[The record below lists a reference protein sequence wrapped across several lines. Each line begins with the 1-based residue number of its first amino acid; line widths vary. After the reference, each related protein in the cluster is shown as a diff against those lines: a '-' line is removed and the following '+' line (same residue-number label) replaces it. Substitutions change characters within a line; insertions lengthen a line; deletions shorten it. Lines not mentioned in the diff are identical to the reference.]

1 MTRPME
7 AIQQGI
13 PFTDLER
20 AAEHFGVDPS
30 EVTLE
35 MLEQLPPRGT
45 GWARGIGQDPEE
57 GSTKKGLAALGI
69 MFLAIIVADRFT
81 SGKTT
86 RWLT

>member
-1 MTRPME
+1 MGAR
-7 AIQQGI
+7 QQGI

-30 EVTLE
+30 EVTPE

-57 GSTKKGLAALGI
+57 GSTWKGLAAIGIMLLGI
-69 MFLAIIVADRFT
+69 VVVDRFT
-81 SGKTT
+81 GGKTT